1 MHYTVIGE
9 SDGLGYIQ
17 SPVVGTLAEAATI
30 YCGFG
35 NQVYVCD
42 ENGSALR
49 ALTEAEE
56 SELRALRKSLQQNDV
71 P

>member
-1 MHYTVIGE
+1 MRYTVIGE

-30 YCGFG
+30 YCGFC
-35 NQVYVCD
+35 NKVYVCD
-42 ENGSALR
+42 ENGRTVR

-56 SELRALRKSLQQNDV
+56 SELRALRESLQPAQ
-71 P
+71 

>member
-9 SDGLGYIQ
+9 SDGLGYNQ
-17 SPVVGTLAEAATI
+17 SPVVGTLAEAAAY

-35 NQVYVCD
+35 NRVYVCD
-42 ENGSALR
+42 ENGRTLR

-56 SELRALRKSLQQNDV
+56 LGLRALRT
-71 P
+71 

>member
-17 SPVVGTLAEAATI
+17 SPVVGTLAEAAGY

-35 NQVYVCD
+35 NRVYVCD
-42 ENGSALR
+42 ENGRTLR
-49 ALTEAEE
+49 ALTETEE
-56 SELRALRKSLQQNDV
+56 SELRALKESLRPVQ
-71 P
+71 